1 MSAAAQLT
9 KGKHMQLLTPF
20 RSALVA
26 LAACCFAHGT
36 GAQGYPSKPIRVI
49 VPFASGGAN
58 DLVARALQRPLGRVL
73 NGTVVVENMAGAS
86 TKIATNE
93 IIKAAPDGHTLLLA
107 GNVALLGYYY
117 SGIYDTRIWDQM
129 TILGQT
135 GQMPWGM
142 LEARAD
148 APFKNWAELVSYAK
162 KNPGKLSAGG
172 PAPGGMMNLIVL
184 ETAKSAGIDV
194 TYVPFAGGGPSGI
207 ALLGGHVE
215 YRVAQPSEVYPNVRA
230 GKTRGIAVAFPTR
243 MPEMPDVPT
252 FKELG
257 IMFDIPA
264 FGFDL
269 WGPPNLP
276 PAIAGQITRALE
288 QAVKDPEFAEVAKRL
303 VYQPIFTGPEA
314 LKESMRSFEKNIGP
328 KLEASFPRK

>member
-1 MSAAAQLT
+1 MGIRKAFWLALGAIASSCAAY
-9 KGKHMQLLTPF
+9 
-20 RSALVA
+20 
-26 LAACCFAHGT
+26 AAF
-36 GAQGYPSKPIRVI
+36 AQGYPSKPVRVI
-49 VPFASGGAN
+49 VPFAAGGAN
-58 DLVARALQRPLGRVL
+58 DLVARALQRPLGKVL
-73 NGTVVVENMAGAS
+73 GGTVVVENLAGAS
-86 TKIATNE
+86 TKIAVNE
-93 IIKAAPDGHTLLLA
+93 LIKAAPDGHTLMLA
-107 GNVALLGYYY
+107 GNVALMGYYY
-117 SGIYDTRIWDQM
+117 SGIYDTKIWEQM

-148 APFKNWAELVSYAK
+148 APFRNWAELVSYAK

-230 GKTRGIAVAFPTR
+230 GKTKGIAVAFPTR

-257 IMFDIPA
+257 IMFDIPV
-264 FGFDL
+264 FGFDY

-276 PAIAGQITRALE
+276 PALVSQISKAIE
-288 QAVKDPEFAEVAKRL
+288 QAIKDPEFTEVAKRL
-303 VYQPIFTGPEA
+303 VYQPAFTGPEA
-314 LKESMRSFEKNIGP
+314 LRQSMRSFEKDVGP
-328 KLEASFPRK
+328 KLESAFPRK